1 VGRWEGGKVGR
12 FKSSKVQKIRGSEVQ
27 RFRGS
32 MDQRFRG
39 SEVHIEGL
47 KLNQNFVRNEY
58 NAKFT

>member
-1 VGRWEGGKVGR
+1 VRRWKGSIAQKL
-12 FKSSKVQKIRGSEVQ
+12 KSSEDQRIRGSE
-27 RFRGS
+27 
-32 MDQRFRG
+32 DQRIRG